1 MKDSNEHFEEH
12 PPEDSGYYDVFHAP
26 YIAGFS
32 ERIAKDLKN
41 LNIGVTFQ
49 KGRILF
55 NSLCK
60 LKPPRSQNDRKNVI
74 YCIGCESC
82 DHCYIGETQQLF
94 SSREYQ
100 HQYALRC
107 KKKRQWNHRTCKKIK
122 SQNQLEW
129 KSFSRFRSTLEKK
142 KDQRSNFYRL
152 LESKC

>member
-12 PPEDSGYYDVFHAP
+12 PPDDSGYYDVFHAP

-32 ERIAKDLKN
+32 ERLVKDLKT

-49 KGRILF
+49 KGRTLF

-74 YCIGCESC
+74 YCSGCESC
-82 DHCYIGETQQLF
+82 NHCYIGETQQLF

-100 HQYALRC
+100 Q
-107 KKKRQWNHRTCKKIK
+107 
-122 SQNQLEW
+122 
-129 KSFSRFRSTLEKK
+129 
-142 KDQRSNFYRL
+142 
-152 LESKC
+152 